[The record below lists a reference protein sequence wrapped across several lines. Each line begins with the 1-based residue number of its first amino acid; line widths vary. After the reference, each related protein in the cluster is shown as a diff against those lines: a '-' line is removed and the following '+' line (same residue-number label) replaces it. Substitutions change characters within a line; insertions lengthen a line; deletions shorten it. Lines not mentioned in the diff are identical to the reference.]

1 MGKIKT
7 SLAALSHSELSVHS
21 HRAKCWESIR
31 QRPGAPLGPLPQAGR
46 SATSHLIRG
55 KERHVEDSGRCFR
68 KGLWQTHCL
77 GSYCLGE
84 PLGRSWLV
92 TNSPP
97 VYIPPSSAPLPPPPH
112 SPSPNHVQLS
122 ESLRTL
128 SIPLT
133 SLWASRGCLSEGL
146 LPHRASTGRNLT
158 LTISALPT
166 PRLCLAH

>member
-1 MGKIKT
+1 MLGK
-7 SLAALSHSELSVHS
+7 H
-21 HRAKCWESIR
+21 
-31 QRPGAPLGPLPQAGR
+31 QRPGAPLGPLSQVGR
-46 SATSHLIRG
+46 SATSHLRRG

-77 GSYCLGE
+77 GSYCLGG

-97 VYIPPSSAPLPPPPH
+97 VYLPPSSAPLPSPPQ

-122 ESLRTL
+122 ESLLAL

-133 SLWASRGCLSEGL
+133 SLCASRGCLSEVL
-146 LPHRASTGRNLT
+146 LPQAETPPSPTLPFRRPACAWHINLFIEHPPDAFDVSGSVVT
-158 LTISALPT
+158 FAT
-166 PRLCLAH
+166 PR